1 VPKAVGKIPED
12 KASAL
17 TLQFSELIRG
27 SITGAGMRRLLVP
40 DETCCSRVAAI
51 KDAIHAAGGE
61 PSGFAIGNAISRG
74 LSAVG
79 ITEERVSALVGP
91 CGCDERKSLLN
102 RAGWAVQHAIGAG
115 VGDG

>member
-1 VPKAVGKIPED
+1 MARTVGKLLAGRVGD
-12 KASAL
+12 
-17 TLQFSELIRG
+17 LQAEFPELILG
-27 SITGAGMRRLLVP
+27 SLTGAGMRRLLVP
-40 DETCCSRVAAI
+40 DETCCSRVSAI
-51 KDAIHAAGGE
+51 KDAIYAAGGE

-91 CGCDERKSLLN
+91 CGCEERKSLLN
-102 RAGWAVQHAIGAG
+102 RAGWAVQHAIG